1 LEASVKNRREFLK
14 VMAGASAGTFLMRR
28 SLMGGSPQS
37 SAGTAAMPKHKP
49 VMVAGKKIK
58 TVDVHCHV
66 NVPEVTNFLKGTSLE
81 RRVGATG
88 TSNPGL
94 DEARLRI
101 MDKEGIDVEAVSINP
116 FWYSADRDLA
126 ARLMD
131 LQNQKLLEMVKA
143 APAGRFVAFG
153 AVALQFPDLA
163 AKQLEEAMKMGLKG
177 AAIGGHVEDEEVTL
191 PKYDVFW
198 AKAEELQAPL
208 FMHPQ
213 DSAQATGVAKRI
225 KGFGGLDNVIGNPLE
240 TTIFISH
247 MIFEGVLERFP
258 RLKLCCAHG
267 GGYLPSYADRMDH
280 GCLDTPVRCE
290 GSQLKKA
297 PTEYLKQLYVDAL
310 VFTPEALRHL
320 AAVMSPAH
328 IMLGTDYP
336 FKWLEAGPNTLGPV
350 DHLFATPGFTD
361 AQKVAILGGNA
372 CKWLGIPFTS

>member
-1 LEASVKNRREFLK
+1 MTNRRQFLK
-14 VMAGASAGTFLMRR
+14 GVAGASAGTLLLRPG
-28 SLMGGSPQS
+28 LMGGWPQLS
-37 SAGTAAMPKHKP
+37 QVGAAMPKHKP
-49 VMVAGKKIK
+49 VMVGGKKIK

-66 NVPEVTNFLKGTSLE
+66 NIPEVTSFLKGTPLE
-81 RRVGATG
+81 RGGGGGTG
-88 TSNPGL
+88 TANPAI
-94 DEARLRI
+94 DEVRLQI

-131 LQNQKLLEMVKA
+131 FQNQKLVEMIKA

-163 AKQLEEAMKMGLKG
+163 AKQLEDAMKMGLKG
-177 AAIGGHVEDEEVTL
+177 AAIGGHVEGEEITL

-213 DSAQATGVAKRI
+213 DSAQATGVAKRV

-258 RLKLCCAHG
+258 GLRLCCAHG
-267 GGYLPSYADRMDH
+267 GGFLPSYADRMDH
-280 GCLDTPVRCE
+280 GCFDSPARCQ
-290 GSQLKKA
+290 GSQMKKA

-320 AAVMSPAH
+320 AAVMGPAH

-336 FKWLEAGPNTLGPV
+336 FKWLEAGANTLGPV
-350 DHLFATPGFTD
+350 DHVFATPGFSD
-361 AQKVAILGGNA
+361 AQRVAILGGNA
-372 CKWLGIPFTS
+372 CKWLGIPTGS